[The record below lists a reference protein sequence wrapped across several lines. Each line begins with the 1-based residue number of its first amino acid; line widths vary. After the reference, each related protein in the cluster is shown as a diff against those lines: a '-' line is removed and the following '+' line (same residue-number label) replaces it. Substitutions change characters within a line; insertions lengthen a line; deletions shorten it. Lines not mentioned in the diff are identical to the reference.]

1 MNKKKTIVLVVIAI
15 LVIVAAI
22 IGICIKRNK
31 GNINSDNPSNV
42 NSGENITNKNNIIKI
57 EYNGNGFLLNM
68 VRILTGTLI
77 KVAKGEL
84 EPKDIKE
91 MLKSKKRSE
100 DAVKAPAKGLC
111 MKEVNY

>member
-1 MNKKKTIVLVVIAI
+1 MKEASQYLIGTHDFKGFSGVKDKAKKSTI
-15 LVIVAAI
+15 
-22 IGICIKRNK
+22 RT
-31 GNINSDNPSNV
+31 INYI
-42 NSGENITNKNNIIKI
+42 NITNKNNIIKI

-100 DAVKAPAKGLC
+100 DDVKAPAKGLC